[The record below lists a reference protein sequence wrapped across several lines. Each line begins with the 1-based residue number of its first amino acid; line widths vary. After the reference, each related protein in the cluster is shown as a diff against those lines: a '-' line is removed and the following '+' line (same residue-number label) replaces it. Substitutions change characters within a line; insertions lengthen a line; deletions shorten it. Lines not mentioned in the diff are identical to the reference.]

1 MKYLPPIQ
9 KNFNDVC
16 GIPLDGGKIEVFLHG
31 TTTPASLYSDADGT
45 AFAPN
50 PYKVNV
56 LGDVTFFVDAD
67 TELDYFV
74 YDDLGYLRASYSKVK
89 VNPCENGG
97 GSGPSVDVEWD
108 DVKNKPS
115 AFPPSSHR
123 HDASEIGNLPEVP
136 TKVSE
141 LDNDSGYITSE
152 AIPSVPTKTSDL
164 QNDSDFVVSKV
175 INNIVKVTELPE
187 TPDANTLYLV
197 VEEGV

>member
-16 GIPLDGGKIEVFLHG
+16 GIPLDGGKIEVYLHG

-97 GSGPSVDVEWD
+97 GSGPSGDVE
-108 DVKNKPS
+108 
-115 AFPPSSHR
+115 
-123 HDASEIGNLPEVP
+123 
-136 TKVSE
+136 
-141 LDNDSGYITSE
+141 
-152 AIPSVPTKTSDL
+152 
-164 QNDSDFVVSKV
+164 
-175 INNIVKVTELPE
+175 
-187 TPDANTLYLV
+187 
-197 VEEGV
+197 